1 LENAPRFPLSHNL
14 GGGPTLTKTGHFTCH
29 KNRTF

>member
-14 GGGPTLTKTGHFTCH
+14 GGSTLTNTGHFTCY
-29 KNRTF
+29 KKRTF